1 MALADIIGRIESDA
15 GAEARALTDGAK
27 ARAEAMLARAKRDGQ
42 HDRDRTLLEARH
54 DAESRAATLL
64 ANARLSAR
72 DEMLGAKRALVE
84 RVLLEA
90 EERLLALDD
99 DAYARLIAKGIVQ
112 SARGGDVVR
121 VAAADRKRLAGLSTW
136 VADVAD
142 EAGRELELVY
152 LPEDADLAHGV
163 VLEAD
168 RVSAEVSPASMV
180 AGRRNEL
187 MAIATARLFPD
198 EEA

>member
-1 MALADIIGRIESDA
+1 VALADIIGRIESDA